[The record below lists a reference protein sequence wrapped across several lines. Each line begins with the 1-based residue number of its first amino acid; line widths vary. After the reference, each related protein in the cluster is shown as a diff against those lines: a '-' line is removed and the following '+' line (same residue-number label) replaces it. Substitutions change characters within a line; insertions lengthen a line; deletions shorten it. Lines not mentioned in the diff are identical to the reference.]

1 MLTPGK
7 HHWLRPGYYNTPS
20 FRQIC
25 RDSWLNVLT
34 ETLCVIIS
42 IILWRFCPPLIP
54 YNFPYFEGVETHP
67 IGLKYSQP
75 LREEYIDTIMMAA
88 ISFLVPSSIMLVMNL
103 WVLRDYYNW
112 DASFTGLSYAL
123 STSTLFSC
131 IIKVLI
137 GGLRPNFYAICRPT
151 TYLPEP
157 TTTASVPP
165 MPSYIQYSTVDQLCT
180 NTDKLSLNEAQKSFP
195 ASHASSAFAGF
206 VFLTLWLS
214 AHYKTLGQSHHDTKR
229 HNVAAETAL
238 HNPKG
243 SFKTLSDQY
252 FTAVSHWKLI
262 VFSTPLWV
270 AVVLSLSKLRDGWQH
285 PVDVA
290 CGACIGGFFA
300 VVAYKMVFWSV
311 WDARDNHVP
320 RRHVDSAGVGRE

>member
-7 HHWLRPGYYNTPS
+7 HHWLRPGYYNAPS

-25 RDSWLNVLT
+25 RDSWLNILT
-34 ETLCVIIS
+34 ETLCVILALL
-42 IILWRFCPPLIP
+42 LWRLCPPVIP
-54 YNFPYFEGVETHP
+54 HHFPYFEGIETHP

-75 LREEYIDTIMMAA
+75 LQEEYINTMMMSA

-131 IIKVLI
+131 IIKVFI
-137 GGLRPNFYAICRPT
+137 GGLRPNFYGICRPA
-151 TYLPEP
+151 TYLPES
-157 TTTASVPP
+157 TTASAPP
-165 MPSYIQYSTVDQLCT
+165 VRSLVQYYTVDQLCT
-180 NTDKLSLNEAQKSFP
+180 NPDKFTLNEAQKSFP

-206 VFLTLWLS
+206 MFLALWLS
-214 AHYKTLGQSHHDTKR
+214 AHYKTLGR
-229 HNVAAETAL
+229 AL
-238 HNPKG
+238 QGPGCN
-243 SFKTLSDQY
+243 FKPLSDQY
-252 FTAVSHWKLI
+252 FDAVPHWKLI

-270 AVVLSLSKLRDGWQH
+270 AVALSLFKLRDGWHH

-290 CGACIGGFFA
+290 CGACIGAFFA

-311 WDARDNHVP
+311 WDARDNHIP
-320 RRHVDSAGVGRE
+320 RRHADGFEEGVERYRD

>member
-25 RDSWLNVLT
+25 RDSWLNILT

-42 IILWRFCPPLIP
+42 ILLWRLCPPLIP
-54 YNFPYFEGVETHP
+54 HYFPYFEGVETHP

-75 LREEYIDTIMMAA
+75 LREEYINTIMMAA

-103 WVLRDYYNW
+103 WVLRDYCNW
-112 DASFTGLSYAL
+112 DASFTRLSYAL

-131 IIKVLI
+131 IIKILI
-137 GGLRPNFYAICRPT
+137 GGLRPNFYEICRPA

-157 TTTASVPP
+157 TTASAPP
-165 MPSYIQYSTVDQLCT
+165 TRSRIQYSTVDQVCT
-180 NTDKLSLNEAQKSFP
+180 NTDKFSLNEAQKSFP

-206 VFLTLWLS
+206 VFLALWLS
-214 AHYKTLGQSHHDTKR
+214 AHYKTLGR
-229 HNVAAETAL
+229 
-238 HNPKG
+238 
-243 SFKTLSDQY
+243 FKTLSGQY
-252 FTAVSHWKLI
+252 FDAVPHWKLI
-262 VFSTPLWV
+262 IFSTPLWV
-270 AVVLSLSKLRDGWQH
+270 AVALSLSKLRDGWHH

-320 RRHVDSAGVGRE
+320 RRHVDGTGEGRV

>member
-1 MLTPGK
+1 MLAPGK

-25 RDSWLNVLT
+25 RDSWLNIFT
-34 ETLCVIIS
+34 GTLCVILAIL
-42 IILWRFCPPLIP
+42 LWRLCPPIIP
-54 YNFPYFEGVETHP
+54 HYLPYFEGVETHP

-75 LREEYIDTIMMAA
+75 LREEYINTIMMAA

-103 WVLRDYYNW
+103 RVLRDYYNW

-137 GGLRPNFYAICRPT
+137 GGPRPNFYEICRPAA
-151 TYLPEP
+151 YLLEP
-157 TTTASVPP
+157 TAPHMWSIV
-165 MPSYIQYSTVDQLCT
+165 QYYPVSQLCT
-180 NTDKLSLNEAQKSFP
+180 NTDKFSLNEAQKSFP

-206 VFLTLWLS
+206 VFLALWLS
-214 AHYKTLGQSHHDTKR
+214 AQYKTFGRSRLDTK
-229 HNVAAETAL
+229 H
-238 HNPKG
+238 HNPVTETVLHDPKSG
-243 SFKTLSDQY
+243 LKILSGRY
-252 FTAVSHWKLI
+252 FDAVPHWKI
-262 VFSTPLWV
+262 IIFSIPLWV
-270 AVVLSLSKLRDGWQH
+270 AVALSLSKLRDGWHH
-285 PVDVA
+285 PVDVV
-290 CGACIGGFFA
+290 CGACIGTFFA

-320 RRHVDSAGVGRE
+320 RRHVDGAVESRG